1 MAAKIESHVS
11 EGKKEF
17 VKELTSLIKK
27 NRTLLIVSIKNIPAS
42 QCQEITKKLR
52 GRAIVKVPRRKLI
65 MRAVEASGEAEAKG
79 LEPKIKENIA
89 VLFSDMDC
97 FDLSAELVR
106 NKIPSKASAGQEAPE
121 DIEIPAGPTDLVPGP
136 AISELG
142 AVGIQIQID
151 KGKINIK
158 ESKIVAKKGQKITGP
173 VADILSKLDIKPF
186 SINLVPLAGY
196 DSKEKKVYLD
206 ISIDTEKT
214 LNELKESFGR
224 ALPFAVEIG
233 YTSEDTIKYL
243 LQKAEM
249 KSKAMETVVNNHTP
263 QTNEGGNN

>member
-1 MAAKIESHVS
+1 MTAKIISHVS
-11 EGKKEF
+11 KEKKEF
-17 VKELTSLIKK
+17 VKELANLVKTKK
-27 NRTLLIVSIKNIPAS
+27 TMLIVSIKNIPAS

-65 MRAVEASGEAEAKG
+65 MRAVDDSGETIAKQ
-79 LEPKIKENIA
+79 LEPKIKDNIA
-89 VLFSDMDC
+89 VLFSDLDC

-121 DIEIPAGPTDLVPGP
+121 DIEIPAGPTDLIPGP

-151 KGKINIK
+151 KGKIHIK
-158 ESKIVAKKGQKITGP
+158 ESKIVAKKGQKITAP

-186 SINLVPLAGY
+186 AISLVPLAGY
-196 DSKEKKVYLD
+196 DSKEKKVYLE
-206 ISIDTEKT
+206 ININTEKA
-214 LNELKESFGR
+214 LVDLKEAFGR
-224 ALPFAVEIG
+224 ALPFAVELG

-243 LQKAEM
+243 LQKASLRARALE
-249 KSKAMETVVNNHTP
+249 KFENAPEVNS
-263 QTNEGGNN
+263 EGGN

>member
-1 MAAKIESHVS
+1 MTEKIISHVS
-11 EGKKEF
+11 KEKKEF
-17 VKELTSLIKK
+17 VKELANLVKTK
-27 NRTLLIVSIKNIPAS
+27 RTMLIVSIKNIPAS

-65 MRAVEASGEAEAKG
+65 MRAVDDSGETIAKQ
-79 LEPKIKENIA
+79 LEPKIKDNIA
-89 VLFSDMDC
+89 VLFSDLDC

-121 DIEIPAGPTDLVPGP
+121 DIEIPAGPTDLIPGP

-158 ESKIVAKKGQKITGP
+158 EPKMVAKKGQKITAA

-186 SINLVPLAGY
+186 SISLVPLAGY
-196 DSKEKKVYLD
+196 DSKEKKVYLE
-206 ISIDTEKT
+206 ININTEKA
-214 LNELKESFGR
+214 LADLKESFGR

-233 YTSEDTIKYL
+233 YPSEDTIKYL
-243 LQKAEM
+243 LQKA
-249 KSKAMETVVNNHTP
+249 SLRAKALEKFENAPEVNS
-263 QTNEGGNN
+263 EGGN